1 MNPTNDDLILLVK
14 DALVRTK
21 ITYTFENDTFI
32 FKNWFKNTPDDLLF
46 RIKVRNR
53 SLIILTEHTLYCDKN
68 ESEMIKFINLI
79 NCHYTTSSLILDSA
93 RKQVINKH
101 FISCFEST
109 PTTSM
114 IRNALL
120 LSQLYFDTFRTGFS
134 DILLGLKAE
143 DVFHTCL
150 TSGTKLPTNSET
162 NFLN

>member
-93 RKQVINKH
+93 RKQVINNSVFEQMFMTHNQKH
-101 FISCFEST
+101 Q
-109 PTTSM
+109 
-114 IRNALL
+114 N
-120 LSQLYFDTFRTGFS
+120 
-134 DILLGLKAE
+134 K
-143 DVFHTCL
+143 
-150 TSGTKLPTNSET
+150 SGTFSNPVSQTILE
-162 NFLN
+162 